1 MGLEGWRILTTTK
14 KKTVSPE
21 ILVPRLGEYLVQKKI
36 INLSDLNKALFIQ
49 LEKTKDGEEAP
60 LGKILVEMNLIDQE
74 TLDEAITEQ
83 LIRFRDALEQSNHQ
97 LEHRVQL
104 RTAELQEALN
114 KINELNQLKNNF
126 ISNISHEL
134 RTPLTHIKGYLD
146 LMVSN
151 DLGPLSQDQ
160 NQVLEIM
167 GKATNRLERLI
178 EDLILFTFAE
188 HEQVMIST
196 SEFDILLVSE
206 EIIAIFQ
213 NIYPQNQFS
222 LEITPETK
230 SALVFADQ
238 KKIAWVIN
246 QLIDNAVKFSK
257 KGSSIKIS
265 IFVEDE
271 TVRLK
276 VKDNG
281 IGIPTNRIHEIFE
294 PFHQLDSSSTR
305 KAGGVGLGLALAKKI
320 IESHSA
326 TLNVDSQIDMG
337 STFEFS
343 LKRMLKDND

>member
-1 MGLEGWRILTTTK
+1 MAARK
-14 KKTVSPE
+14 KPVSPE
-21 ILVPRLGEYLVQKKI
+21 ILVPRIGEYLVQKKI
-36 INLSDLNKALFIQ
+36 ITLPELNKALFIQ
-49 LEKTKDGEEAP
+49 LEKAKQDEEMP
-60 LGKILVEMNLIDQE
+60 LGKILVEMELIDQE

-83 LIRFRDALEQSNHQ
+83 LIRFRDALEQSNRQ
-97 LEHRVQL
+97 LELRVQQ
-104 RTAELQEALN
+104 RTAELQDALN

-146 LMVSN
+146 LMISN
-151 DLGPLSQDQ
+151 DLGPISDDQ

-178 EDLILFTFAE
+178 EDLIMFTFAE
-188 HEQVMIST
+188 HEQVLISPI
-196 SEFDILLVSE
+196 EFDLVAVTQ
-206 EIIAIFQ
+206 EIISNFQ
-213 NIYPQNQFS
+213 TTNSQNQFK
-222 LEITPETK
+222 LDVIPETE

-246 QLIDNAVKFSK
+246 QLIDNAIKFSK
-257 KGSSIKIS
+257 KEAKVEIS
-265 IFVEDE
+265 LSLTQEAVI
-271 TVRLK
+271 LK

-281 IGIPTNRIHEIFE
+281 IGIQKERIHEIFE

-320 IESHSA
+320 IESHGA
-326 TLNVDSQIDMG
+326 TLNVDSNFDIG

-343 LKRMLKDND
+343 LNRLIK

>member
-1 MGLEGWRILTTTK
+1 LGLEGWRILITSR

-21 ILVPRLGEYLVQKKI
+21 ILVPRIGEYLVQQKI
-36 INLSDLNKALFIQ
+36 ISLPELNKALFIQ
-49 LEKTKDGEEAP
+49 LEKTKAGEEIP
-60 LGKILVEMNLIDQE
+60 LGKILVEMKLIDQE

-83 LIRFRDALEQSNHQ
+83 LIRFRDALEQSNRQ
-97 LEHRVQL
+97 LESRVQQ
-104 RTAELQEALN
+104 RTAELQDALN
-114 KINELNQLKNNF
+114 KLNELNQLKNNF

-151 DLGPLSQDQ
+151 DLGPLSEEQ

-188 HEQVMIST
+188 HEQVIIST
-196 SEFDILLVSE
+196 AEFDVLLVTKE
-206 EIIAIFQ
+206 VIANFQ
-213 NIYPQNQFS
+213 HISPQNQYN
-222 LEITPETK
+222 LEIIPEAK
-230 SALVFADQ
+230 SVLVNADQ

-246 QLIDNAVKFSK
+246 QLIDNAIKFSK
-257 KGSSIKIS
+257 KGSTIEIS
-265 IFVEDE
+265 IVIEDE
-271 TVRLK
+271 TARLK
-276 VKDNG
+276 VRDNG
-281 IGIPTNRIHEIFE
+281 IGIQKDQIHEIFE

-320 IESHSA
+320 IESHGA
-326 TLNVDSQIDMG
+326 TIIVDSQLNIG

-343 LKRMLKDND
+343 LKRSKNNND